1 MPLLQVK
8 NLKMYYKT
16 LRGYVQAVDDVSF
29 EVNKEDSFGLVGE
42 SGCGKTSCALTILK
56 LLPSNARIVKGD
68 IIFEGKDLVKM
79 KDKDLRREIRW
90 KRISMIFQ
98 GAMNA
103 LHPTYNIGRQI
114 SEAIILHD
122 DSINKSESLERAGK
136 FLELVGL
143 EQDKINRYPHEL
155 SGGMKQRV
163 VTAMA
168 LACNPALVIAD
179 EPTTAL
185 DVIIQAQV
193 LKVMKELRSKL
204 KVAWMLITH
213 DLSLIT
219 ETCNK
224 LAIMYAGKIVECGDL
239 ASLYKETLHPYT
251 EKLLTSFPSIVGPVR
266 ELSSIPGFPP
276 DLLNPP
282 KGCRFHPR
290 CPQAMEICKREEPI
304 LMTTQSGKHQVAC
317 HLYK

>member
-122 DSINKSESLERAGK
+122 DSINKSEALERAGK

>member
-1 MPLLQVK
+1 MTLLQVK

-56 LLPSNARIVKGD
+56 LLPSNARIVKGN

-79 KDKDLRREIRW
+79 KDKDLRRQIRW

-103 LHPTYNIGRQI
+103 LHPTYSIGRQI
-114 SEAIILHD
+114 SEAIILHED
-122 DSINKSESLERAGK
+122 VSRQEALERTGK

-143 EQDKINRYPHEL
+143 EQDQIKRYPHEL

-193 LKVMKELRSKL
+193 LRVMKELRGKL

-224 LAIMYAGKIVECGDL
+224 LAIMYAGKIVEYGDL

-251 EKLLTSFPSIVGPVR
+251 EKLLTSFPSIVGPIR

-290 CPQAMEICKREEPI
+290 CPQAMEICKGEEPI
-304 LMTTQSGKHQVAC
+304 LMKTHGEKHHVAC
-317 HLYK
+317 HLYR